1 MKKKLFAVV
10 LAFAMV
16 LALTACG
23 SIDVGGG
30 TSDITLLV
38 RGNLDAV
45 YPGIFDPDYLEL
57 VGTDEATAK
66 SDYEAGIASE
76 AEFFC
81 YYFGII
87 DSEFGEDFSDIPED
101 LQAEVIQL
109 YKDIYSKSSY
119 ECKEAV
125 EQSDG
130 SYTVQVLIDP
140 IDVIQKAYD
149 TIDAGYQPWQE
160 FNEKYADADF
170 NDATVNEAYIRE
182 KTRMALDLVQSFM
195 PDLGYLDQ
203 KSLSVQ
209 IQQDADGYYSI
220 NSDDWSTIDLYMVNY
235 PNL

>member
-1 MKKKLFAVV
+1 MKKKLIAVV

-45 YPGIFDPDYLEL
+45 YPGIFDPDYLDL
-57 VGTDEATAK
+57 VSTDEATAQA
-66 SDYEAGIASE
+66 DYEEGIASE
-76 AEFFC
+76 AEYFC

-87 DSEFGEDFSDIPED
+87 DSSFGEDFSDIPED
-101 LQAEVIQL
+101 LQAEIIQL
-109 YKDIYSKSSY
+109 YKDIYSKSKY

-140 IDVIQKAYD
+140 IDIIQQAYD
-149 TIDAGYQPWQE
+149 MITGDGYQPWEE
-160 FNEKYADADF
+160 FNAKYDGADL
-170 NDATVNEAYIRE
+170 NDPAVNAEYIQE
-182 KTRMALDLVQSFM
+182 KTRMAIDLVKSLL
-195 PDLGYLDQ
+195 PNLGYQEQ

-220 NSDDWSTIDLYMVNY
+220 NNDDWSMIDNYMITY
-235 PNL
+235 P